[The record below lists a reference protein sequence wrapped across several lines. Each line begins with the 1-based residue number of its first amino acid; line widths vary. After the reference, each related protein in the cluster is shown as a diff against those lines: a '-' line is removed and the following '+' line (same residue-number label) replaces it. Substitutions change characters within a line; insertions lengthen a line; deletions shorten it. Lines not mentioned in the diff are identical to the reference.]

1 MLKFICKWVI
11 WRSFSVCPVHF
22 PNCNTS
28 SVMMNQQSLAN
39 IGYEKENVLKCST
52 NFIIIWG
59 LQDISSYDGCLW
71 GQVKWRGHLLMVKT
85 DRKFQTTSPKMVAV
99 TYKRWLVAKRG
110 SSYRWNIIT
119 FLQCFLWK
127 KYNGNNSS
135 PIWRIQKRYF
145 CDLHGGLTVNKPSF
159 KFTSW
164 WQITFMLSKKQGM
177 SQHKDTHILNS
188 QSTTTWL
195 YNYPKFLIVQR
206 LNKETFFL

>member
-28 SVMMNQQSLAN
+28 SVTMNQQPLAN

-99 TYKRWLVAKRG
+99 TYKRWLLREVPVIDGTLSLFCNVSCGKNTTEITAHPSDG
-110 SSYRWNIIT
+110 SKSDT
-119 FLQCFLWK
+119 SVTCMGASLLT
-127 KYNGNNSS
+127 S
-135 PIWRIQKRYF
+135 P
-145 CDLHGGLTVNKPSF
+145 P
-159 KFTSW
+159 
-164 WQITFMLSKKQGM
+164 
-177 SQHKDTHILNS
+177 LNS
-188 QSTTTWL
+188 
-195 YNYPKFLIVQR
+195 PCGGK
-206 LNKETFFL
+206 